1 MLHNPTYNN
10 LGTKALQFKQQ
21 TRGQR
26 QWIRFSNSGTW
37 EHYFPVFM
45 QNRANLISDNKITR
59 HRMSSLY
66 VRSQFTLCKL
76 SIRAVGRSENQ
87 GVPVLFGGHNLP
99 PMVEIGL
106 TDLPKSGS
114 ATQKTKITEKVH
126 KPLLGL

>member
-1 MLHNPTYNN
+1 MHQKLMLHNPTYNN
-10 LGTKALQFKQQ
+10 LGSKALQFKQQ

-66 VRSQFTLCKL
+66 VRSQFTLCKYVLRFIQLKPSL
-76 SIRAVGRSENQ
+76 SLHDVQRRHTVQKSE
-87 GVPVLFGGHNLP
+87 GV
-99 PMVEIGL
+99 MWW
-106 TDLPKSGS
+106 
-114 ATQKTKITEKVH
+114 A
-126 KPLLGL
+126 